1 MTHGDAT
8 MLERLARSID
18 PKLWDFAHD
27 EGQAPET
34 RAIIRNGFFN
44 LARAILNELKQ
55 VDEGMVGAAGL
66 AAPIG
71 WSDKPDVEDIFTAM
85 IDHVLSEGEG

>member
-1 MTHGDAT
+1 

-27 EGQAPET
+27 EGQTPET
-34 RAIIRNGFFN
+34 RAVIRNGFFN

-55 VDEGMVGAAGL
+55 VDEGMVEAAMNCADIDFASEFR
-66 AAPIG
+66 AA
-71 WSDKPDVEDIFTAM
+71 
-85 IDHVLSEGEG
+85 IDQVLKEGEGK